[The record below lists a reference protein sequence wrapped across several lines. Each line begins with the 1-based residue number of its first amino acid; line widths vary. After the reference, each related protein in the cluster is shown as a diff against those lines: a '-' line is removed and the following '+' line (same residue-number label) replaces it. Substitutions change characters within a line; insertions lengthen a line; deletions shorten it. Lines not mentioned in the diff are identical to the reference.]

1 MGKNLQIAMG
11 MKLAVVV
18 AIVLSVWSLA
28 VAMEESSDAMDKL
41 VDSAANRLPSHLSDD
56 QIQMFTRLLQQKLK
70 QRGNDNTGAENDLGE
85 SARTERILLTNT
97 DQACVPQEGKDHQE
111 DCVAS
116 RVLRVQVQVSRCS
129 GSRQAL
135 RACRCRQWK
144 AQEEELDIAQKCRY
158 LALDV
163 LGLLLSFIAVTQ

>member
-1 MGKNLQIAMG
+1 MGWYQRRVHGTPAGNNGDSSKGETYILRRQEVQEAHRAQG
-11 MKLAVVV
+11 YPVQDWQGLPVRPGQA
-18 AIVLSVWSLA
+18 SLRSQTA
-28 VAMEESSDAMDKL
+28 GL
-41 VDSAANRLPSHLSDD
+41 R
-56 QIQMFTRLLQQKLK
+56 R
-70 QRGNDNTGAENDLGE
+70 
-85 SARTERILLTNT
+85 T

-116 RVLRVQVQVSRCS
+116 RVLRVRVQVSRCS
-129 GSRQAL
+129 GPRQAL

-163 LGLLLSFIAVTQ
+163 LGLLLSFICHSINLLQ

>member
-1 MGKNLQIAMG
+1 MGTPAGNNGDSSKGETYILRRQEGQGLPVRPGQA
-11 MKLAVVV
+11 
-18 AIVLSVWSLA
+18 SLRSQTA
-28 VAMEESSDAMDKL
+28 GL
-41 VDSAANRLPSHLSDD
+41 R
-56 QIQMFTRLLQQKLK
+56 R
-70 QRGNDNTGAENDLGE
+70 
-85 SARTERILLTNT
+85 T